1 MKKSQV
7 IVLSVA
13 SLVVGILL
21 GRFIPLG
28 SSPDVEVACD
38 EECQLKA
45 NISKCEEIIPKLDT
59 YLAAQSSMVKT
70 NYEENRM
77 IFLDFFNYL
86 DTLHDQTYSKV
97 NLNQQTIRDT
107 LYQASDRSA
116 ELFKESS
123 TANDPV
129 VLGDRPS
136 MLHQHIK
143 DINFFSDELKKA
155 CAEIKP

>member
-1 MKKSQV
+1 
-7 IVLSVA
+7 
-13 SLVVGILL
+13 
-21 GRFIPLG
+21 
-28 SSPDVEVACD
+28 
-38 EECQLKA
+38 
-45 NISKCEEIIPKLDT
+45 
-59 YLAAQSSMVKT
+59 MVKT

-129 VLGDRPS
+129 VLGDRQS
-136 MLHQHIK
+136 MLDQNIK